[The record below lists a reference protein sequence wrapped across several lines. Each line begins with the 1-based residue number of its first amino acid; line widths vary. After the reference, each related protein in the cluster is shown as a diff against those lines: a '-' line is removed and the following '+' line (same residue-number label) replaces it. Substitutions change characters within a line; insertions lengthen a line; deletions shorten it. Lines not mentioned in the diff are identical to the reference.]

1 MADFTSC
8 NCPCPGRRWEKSGCT
23 ITVLCPAHERSTS
36 PKPRRRVELC
46 IVVTSSEADTRLSG
60 EFVAGISWGIT
71 ALWAAAEICTV
82 YTHLI
87 FLFEILSPK
96 PAIFRA
102 VFKRPHLFAH
112 AHRKHTN
119 SALACNF
126 SITPKTQAPPRV
138 IQNTLSCLPAFLFK
152 ASINNSY
159 CALRELSKLKPYYC
173 TFTMPTDSRLCHFK
187 AGLCGLNMSALTTFT
202 LPPAQDVQSAFKT
215 KQQFLV

>member
-112 AHRKHTN
+112 AHRK
-119 SALACNF
+119 
-126 SITPKTQAPPRV
+126 
-138 IQNTLSCLPAFLFK
+138 NTLIQHSHATFPLPPKPRRLPGLFK
-152 ASINNSY
+152 THWVVYRHFYSKQ
-159 CALRELSKLKPYYC
+159 ALIIHIAPS
-173 TFTMPTDSRLCHFK
+173 
-187 AGLCGLNMSALTTFT
+187 GNW
-202 LPPAQDVQSAFKT
+202 VN
-215 KQQFLV
+215 